1 MIFGVLILYT
11 QYLESAN
18 LAKNEREIH
27 IKGAEN
33 MPIHAI
39 VFQTISNSVVEVF
52 TD

>member
-1 MIFGVLILYT
+1 MIFGVLIRYHIRYT

-27 IKGAEN
+27 MKDAEN

-39 VFQTISNSVVEVF
+39 VFQTILNSVV
-52 TD
+52 